1 MTRALAVAAL
11 ELAIAATRATADP
24 RPWHGSVGAGGSVLL
39 AGEGD
44 GARPRLDAEIDLL
57 PGGALDRYGALVALR
72 GADGDHHG
80 LLCAGLLFEA
90 AAARPRLALAFH
102 VDAGADLD
110 ARAPLFGGGLRTTLG
125 IVGPLGVAFD
135 ATGELVL
142 DGLAHARFVIGAS
155 AMLVVRW

>member
-1 MTRALAVAAL
+1 MSRVLAVAAL
-11 ELAIAATRATADP
+11 GLAATGSRSAAEP
-24 RPWHGSVGAGGSVLL
+24 RPWHGSVGAGGSLL
-39 AGEGD
+39 LSGEGD
-44 GARPRLDAEIDLL
+44 GARARLDAEVDLL
-57 PGGALDRYGALVALR
+57 PGGALGPYGGLLALR

-110 ARAPLFGGGLRTTLG
+110 ARAPLAGGGLRTTLG
-125 IVGPLGVAFD
+125 LVGPLGVALD

-142 DGLAHARFVIGAS
+142 DGLAHARFVLGAS